1 MFLFVLLVI
10 TCSLEFYVGYAQ
22 NQQFVAIQEA
32 PIRIH
37 AVPNGVSQLLTPH
50 ALIPRRVILWIWPRT
65 CLSSGVELYRLGKC
79 QVL

>member
-37 AVPNGVSQLLTPH
+37 AVPNGVFADPLAAH
-50 ALIPRRVILWIWPRT
+50 FVVGAARV
-65 CLSSGVELYRLGKC
+65 SD
-79 QVL
+79 